1 MKIGIFDPYLDSLGG
16 GERYVLT
23 LAEHLSENHL
33 VRIFWDEEKI
43 KEGIKERLAINL
55 DKAEFCRNVFST
67 RLNLWQ
73 KLRMTSQ
80 YDLLFLLSDGSIPT
94 TLAKKN
100 ILHFQRPFTKIKTQ
114 GLMDRVK
121 LSRYQKIICNSV
133 FTKNYIDQEYRV
145 NSLVVYPPV
154 DVGQSQPQEKKN
166 LIVSV
171 GRFSKD
177 AGKKQKEIV
186 VFFKK
191 LHQILGGWELSLIGG
206 LLEQDMAYF
215 NEVKRLADGF
225 PVKLLP
231 NESFANLKKYYS
243 QAKIYWHAA
252 GFGEDEKNNPAGME
266 HFGISTVEAMASG
279 CVPLVY
285 NAGGQKEI
293 VRDKT
298 NGFLWQTEEELV
310 NQTLALAQ
318 DEGLRIKMAKEGI
331 KRAED
336 FSKEV
341 FLRRMDEII
350 FA

>member
-33 VRIFWDEEKI
+33 VRIFWDEEEI
-43 KEGIKERLAINL
+43 KERIKERLAINL
-55 DKAEFCRNVFST
+55 DKAEFYRNVFSK

-80 YDLLFLLSDGSIPT
+80 YDLIFILSDGSLPT

-114 GLMDRVK
+114 SLTDRVK
-121 LSRYQKIICNSV
+121 LSRYQKIICNSF

-145 NSLVVYPPV
+145 NSSVVYPPV
-154 DVGQSQPQEKKN
+154 DVGQFKPQEKEN

-177 AGKKQKEIV
+177 AGKKQKEMII
-186 VFFKK
+186 FFKK
-191 LHQILGGWELSLIGG
+191 LHQILGGWELYLIGG

-215 NEVKRLADGF
+215 NEIKQLAKGF
-225 PVKLLP
+225 PVKLFP
-231 NESFANLKKYYS
+231 NEPFANLKKHYS

-252 GFGEDEKNNPAGME
+252 GFNEDEKNNPAGME

-285 NAGGQKEI
+285 DAGGQKEI
-293 VRDKT
+293 VNDRVS
-298 NGFLWQTEEELV
+298 GFLWQNEKELID
-310 NQTLALAQ
+310 QTLAVAQ
-318 DEGLRIKMAKEGI
+318 DEDLRIKMAKEGI

-336 FSKEV
+336 FSREV

-350 FA
+350 FS